1 MKKFEVEFRRTS
13 YVIYT
18 VEAKDSM
25 QAQYLALE
33 EAEMDNLNDDAVW
46 EIESVEEVREV
57 KDE

>member
-13 YVIYT
+13 YVICT

-33 EAEMDNLNDDAVW
+33 EMEKNNPNDDAVW